1 MSESVVDRQIP
12 LPVILGTGL
21 TGVAISRSLSAQ
33 GIGHVLL
40 GGRPTDMPRL
50 GESLNPE
57 GSLELV
63 RQFPGESRFF
73 FRKRRQALFFGAHAL
88 SFDFPELAEGPAYG
102 ALLGFPATISLLH
115 VDRIGFDRAIF
126 EAAVADSNC
135 FYLEDQAVGLEYQP
149 CTGRIEGV
157 RLAGGRTIAAA
168 YVFDATNHV
177 CFVARKLG
185 IRRQVIGPPRRV
197 VFAHYRL
204 SRKPPANPPTVSAP
218 ASCPCSQAANFVRS
232 LTRKFG
238 PVCAAQETAT
248 AEPPSETSTGE
259 RQAAPLPWLQTTAL
273 LRLIGKTDGV
283 EGLAWCIPLGD
294 YVSVGI
300 SVDAGRVRAAPAL
313 LLNFVERAYA
323 RRGLDVRGAFPERG
337 APVDFPYEHYDHE
350 RCFGRNWLLAGPSCC
365 QFWFPSAAG
374 VATGLIAARLAP
386 EVLRHPADA
395 PVLYQDYI
403 DRQAAG
409 HSGLDWLVRDDPE
422 AVTAATLRQRSEAMI
437 QGNVR
442 RLSRYLRLQA
452 PPPELAFGAALTRLY
467 ESDRRLANPVR
478 IDAAP
483 PEAQAARLFAAP
495 CGPGGRTAEPARVP
509 VLARQ
514 DDPKA
519 PEAILGIVDLWSG
532 KGDPARSDHLVTPNL
547 EVRIDGFSLEG
558 VTSWRAWVAFL
569 RGAGRVEGL
578 ELVPGSI
585 AAQDGPWVLTC
596 QWQGTRSGRHLVS
609 PPFTLGFRL
618 ADGRVSVIETR
629 RADYAFVVG
638 DFILPRVAFTAVL
651 GRLAGKAAA

>member
-1 MSESVVDRQIP
+1 MNESVVDRQIP

-57 GSLELV
+57 GSLEIV

-88 SFDFPELAEGPAYG
+88 SFDFPEFAEGPAYG

-135 FYLEDQAVGLEYQP
+135 FYLEDQAAGLDCQP

-157 RLAGGRTIAAA
+157 RLASGRTIAAA

-177 CFVARKLG
+177 RFVARKLG

-204 SRKPPANPPTVSAP
+204 SRKPPANPPP
-218 ASCPCSQAANFVRS
+218 
-232 LTRKFG
+232 
-238 PVCAAQETAT
+238 
-248 AEPPSETSTGE
+248 ETSTGE

-294 YVSVGI
+294 YVSVGL
-300 SVDAGRVRAAPAL
+300 SVDAGRVRTAPAL
-313 LLNFVERAYA
+313 LLDLVERAYA
-323 RRGLDVRGAFPERG
+323 RRGLDVRGGFPERG

-365 QFWFPSAAG
+365 QFWLPAAAG
-374 VATGLIAARLAP
+374 VATGLVAARLAP

-452 PPPELAFGAALTRLY
+452 PPPEPAFGAALTRLY
-467 ESDRRLANPVR
+467 ESDRRLANPAR

-483 PEAQAARLFAAP
+483 PETQATRLFAAP
-495 CGPGGRTAEPARVP
+495 CGPGGPAEEPVRIP
-509 VLARQ
+509 VLAR
-514 DDPKA
+514 PEGLSA
-519 PEAILGIVDLWSG
+519 PEAVLGIVDLWSG

-558 VTSWRAWVAFL
+558 VASWRAWIAFL

-585 AAQDGPWVLTC
+585 SAQDGPWVLTC
-596 QWQGTRSGRHLVS
+596 QWQGTMSGRRLVS
-609 PPFTLGFRL
+609 PPFTLAFRL

-638 DFILPRVAFTAVL
+638 DFILPRVAFAAVL
-651 GRLAGKAAA
+651 GRLTEKAAA